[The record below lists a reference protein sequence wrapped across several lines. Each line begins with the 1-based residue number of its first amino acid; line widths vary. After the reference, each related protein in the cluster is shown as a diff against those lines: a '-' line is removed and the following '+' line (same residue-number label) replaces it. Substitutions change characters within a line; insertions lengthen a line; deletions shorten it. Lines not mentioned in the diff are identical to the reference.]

1 MENSGNEEKKQF
13 TLLNKTGHLT
23 GEGGKG
29 RKGPQKTC
37 YHKQSAL
44 WGRPG
49 KSRKKTQSNPHNKPS
64 QPVYGQCTQGKG
76 CKHGIKQ
83 RIRHPPQESPCA
95 GASADG

>member
-1 MENSGNEEKKQF
+1 MKNNGNEAKKQF
-13 TLLNKTGHLT
+13 TLLNQIGHLT

-44 WGRPG
+44 WGCPG
-49 KSRKKTQSNPHNKPS
+49 KSCKKAQNDAHNKPS

-83 RIRHPPQESPCA
+83 RICHPPQEGPRT
-95 GASADG
+95 GANAD